1 VLREPLAAIGELREA
16 APFYFEWLRHG
27 PGDSW
32 WDWAELPGKYGRTQA
47 ADGATRNF
55 AGLVEARRA
64 APREARTALVVGPW
78 VHGVEET
85 GETVV
90 GDRDFGPG
98 ARIDYDETVL
108 RWMDRYVR
116 GIDNGVD
123 REKPVRVFVMG
134 ANRWLEADAWPIP
147 GARETPLFL
156 GARGTLSATKP
167 AAGTSSFVSDPAR
180 PVVDPHDGAYGARD
194 YRALAGRKDLLTFE
208 TAPLGEDL
216 TVVGPVTAEIYLSTD
231 ASDLDLW
238 VRIYD
243 VAPDGTAWNLM
254 SPGVDVVRASYRS
267 GTARRELLRPGRV
280 YPVTLTGLVT
290 ANTFRRGH
298 RVRIQ
303 ISGAFAPHLSRN
315 LQTGALEMASTASR
329 AAKITVRHDR
339 KFASRI
345 VLPVLDER

>member
-1 VLREPLAAIGELREA
+1 
-16 APFYFEWLRHG
+16 
-27 PGDSW
+27 
-32 WDWAELPGKYGRTQA
+32 
-47 ADGATRNF
+47 
-55 AGLVEARRA
+55 
-64 APREARTALVVGPW
+64 
-78 VHGVEET
+78 
-85 GETVV
+85 
-90 GDRDFGPG
+90 
-98 ARIDYDETVL
+98 
-108 RWMDRYVR
+108 
-116 GIDNGVD
+116 
-123 REKPVRVFVMG
+123 
-134 ANRWLEADAWPIP
+134 
-147 GARETPLFL
+147 
-156 GARGTLSATKP
+156 
-167 AAGTSSFVSDPAR
+167 
-180 PVVDPHDGAYGARD
+180 
-194 YRALAGRKDLLTFE
+194 
-208 TAPLGEDL
+208 
-216 TVVGPVTAEIYLSTD
+216 
-231 ASDLDLW
+231 